1 MKLFRS
7 RFIYFIFIFLVIFS
21 CKNNDPEPANVS
33 LLKSELVSTL
43 TREEFITKLQLSF
56 GNQANQ
62 LSLFVRSGLKL
73 YRITYKTK
81 DPSGNEVTASGAF
94 IIPSDIKDPLALASL
109 QHGTIFNETDA
120 PSYFKFETEVASGAL
135 LASTGLFIGMPDY
148 LGYGASKT
156 SQHPYEH
163 RIGLAQPNVDF
174 IVAMKEFIKSEKLSW
189 NNNLLL
195 AGYSEGGFAT
205 MATYKLLEDSY
216 KGQFNIKAV
225 SCGAGAYN
233 KTKTMTT
240 FLTTKT
246 SGEVTNNRSYVW
258 VLLTYDKLYKLNR
271 PISSYFREPFSTDIS
286 KNGINVNI
294 NRSFDEI
301 LNPTFSNGILK
312 GTDESFLNAVKDN
325 DVFDWKPS
333 APLRLYHGDKD
344 TYVPFLNSETANAA
358 MLKKGA
364 TQLELIPIVGG
375 DHSSSITTYFLG
387 TFDLFNKYKN

>member
-1 MKLFRS
+1 MKLIRNRS
-7 RFIYFIFIFLVIFS
+7 LYFIFTFIVIFS
-21 CKNNDPEPANVS
+21 CKNDDPEPANVS
-33 LLKSELVSTL
+33 LLKAELISTL
-43 TREEFITKLQLSF
+43 TREELVTKLQLSF
-56 GNQANQ
+56 GSQANQ

-73 YRITYKTK
+73 YKISYKTK
-81 DPSGNEVTASGAF
+81 DPAGKEITASGAF

-109 QHGTIFNETDA
+109 QHGTLFNETDA

-156 SQHPYEH
+156 SEHPYEH
-163 RIGLAQPNVDF
+163 RLGLAQPNVDF
-174 IVAMKEFIKSEKLSW
+174 IVAMKEFIKAEKLSW

-195 AGYSEGGFAT
+195 AGYSQGGFAT
-205 MATYKLLEDSY
+205 MATFKLLEDSY

-240 FLTTKT
+240 FVTSKT

-271 PISSYFREPFSTDIS
+271 PLSSYFREPFSTDIS
-286 KNGINVNI
+286 KNGINVTI
-294 NRSFDEI
+294 NKSFDEI

-312 GTDESFLNAVKDN
+312 GTDEGFLNAVKDN

-333 APLRLYHGDKD
+333 VPLRLYHGEKD
-344 TYVPFLNSETANAA
+344 TYVPFLNSETANFS

-364 TQLELIPIVGG
+364 TQVELIPIMGG
-375 DHSSSITTYFLG
+375 SHSSSITTYFLG